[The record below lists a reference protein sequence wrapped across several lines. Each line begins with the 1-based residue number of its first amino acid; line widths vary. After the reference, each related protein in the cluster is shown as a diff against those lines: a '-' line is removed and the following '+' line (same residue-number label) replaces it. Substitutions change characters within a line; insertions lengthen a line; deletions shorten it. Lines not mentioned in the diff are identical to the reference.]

1 MFLIT
6 PRRLL
11 TVMALTVFLAGVP
24 MSASNSSHD
33 TVRRLKRKVAPVY
46 PILAREMKIEGT
58 VKVEV
63 TIAASGVVKATKVI
77 GGHPLLVRS
86 ALDALKSWLY
96 EPGPEE
102 VTVVE
107 FHFDA
112 SGSGGDAGGK
122 Q

>member
-1 MFLIT
+1 MFSIT
-6 PRRLL
+6 QRRLFA
-11 TVMALTVFLAGVP
+11 VMALTVFLAAVP
-24 MSASNSSHD
+24 MSAGSSSHD
-33 TVRRLKRKVAPVY
+33 AARHLRRKVAPVY

-58 VKVEV
+58 VKVEI
-63 TIAASGVVKATKVI
+63 TIAASGAVKATRVI

-112 SGSGGDAGGK
+112 SGAGDAGGR